1 MRKNG
6 LTFWQKRIK
15 HGNETVKND
24 NVKAKKAKKTENIG
38 DKEDVSKMFSCLIIN
53 KILK

>member
-1 MRKNG
+1 MLR
-6 LTFWQKRIK
+6 QKRQ
-15 HGNETVKND
+15 
-24 NVKAKKAKKTENIG
+24 KKTENIG